1 MCFKTTCNIY
11 SFISTIFSIC
21 NNKPKENQTK
31 ENHMKEHKKSNNTV
45 NKNGFGGR
53 VREHPY
59 LRYQVYGEDRV

>member
-1 MCFKTTCNIY
+1 MCFKTTYSIY

-53 VREHPY
+53 VRSKKS
-59 LRYQVYGEDRV
+59 

>member
-1 MCFKTTCNIY
+1 MCFKTTYNIY

-21 NNKPKENQTK
+21 NNKPK

-53 VREHPY
+53 AREHPY
-59 LRYQVYGEDRV
+59 LRYQVYGDDRV

>member
-1 MCFKTTCNIY
+1 MCFKTTYNIY
-11 SFISTIFSIC
+11 SFISIIFSKC

-53 VREHPY
+53 VRSKKS
-59 LRYQVYGEDRV
+59 